1 MSNRY
6 IHLTN
11 SSINRH
17 NDNLVQQRSIRERG
31 ELSGGSKCSL
41 NYLQKRLREM
51 GIDWARVWHEVV
63 GVCLKTLYCVQ
74 DVIPGNANSFELFG
88 FDVRI
93 DTDLRPWLI
102 EVNSSPRPSRENALD
117 YEIKDR
123 MVQDTLLL
131 ASPPAFD
138 RDLLSELLK
147 KRLGERP
154 KSRWNLDKDLPGCLP
169 ARPYLAL
176 LARASPESRRGNTCR
191 TMAAQCRDS
200 RIANLTRTVCTH
212 LRLPLSRPSDPPL
225 PLHPRR
231 GAGKIR
237 ELLSE
242 APRPYGQDPPHMGN
256 YQRYVLVLI
265 RETGRTQSLT

>member
-17 NDNLVQQRSIRERG
+17 NDNLVQQRSSRERG
-31 ELSGGSKCSL
+31 EVSGGSKFSL

-169 ARPYLAL
+169 AHPCLAL
-176 LARASPESRRGNTCR
+176 QARASPESRRGNACSSSGCPV
-191 TMAAQCRDS
+191 QG
-200 RIANLTRTVCTH
+200 LTNRQLDTNRVHAPSSPSLPPARPPPFLCTH
-212 LRLPLSRPSDPPL
+212 GEEQARCASC
-225 PLHPRR
+225 
-231 GAGKIR
+231 
-237 ELLSE
+237 
-242 APRPYGQDPPHMGN
+242 
-256 YQRYVLVLI
+256 
-265 RETGRTQSLT
+265 

>member
-1 MSNRY
+1 MSNQY

-31 ELSGGSKCSL
+31 EVSGGSKFSL

-51 GIDWARVWHEVV
+51 GIDWARVVV
-63 GVCLKTLYCVQ
+63 GVCLKT
-74 DVIPGNANSFELFG
+74 SFELFG

-93 DTDLRPWLI
+93 DTDLRPSLI

-117 YEIKDR
+117 YEIKNR

-169 ARPYLAL
+169 AHPYLAL
-176 LARASPESRRGNTCR
+176 LARASPESQHGNTCR

-256 YQRYVLVLI
+256 YQRYV
-265 RETGRTQSLT
+265 